1 MAVTPHYD
9 LGLFTPLGVG
19 WREDATAGAL
29 LDADMMLID
38 AALYELSQSGG
49 SVTSVNGQTG
59 VVVLTAAE
67 VGADAS
73 GAAAAAQSNAE
84 AYANG
89 LASNYDAAGAA
100 ATALSTAEA
109 SAAGLYIPLSVLTT
123 EGDML
128 YENASLG
135 KMRLPIGA
143 TGQVL
148 TVASGLPSWANAPAT
163 TLYPSSG
170 IILFDDFVG
179 GVSGGG
185 TGTIGALGWSSATS
199 GTGAALGTTITA
211 GAFGSVKL
219 ISGTTSGSGYAAC
232 YLGSAGTYLG
242 FNFSTAVFDM
252 RWRASLSSASSITFM
267 GMTENNGPESGATDE
282 IGIAFING
290 TDTYWSLVTKKASS
304 SRNAV
309 PIGTNAPDTN
319 FHTFRLRGDGT
330 GTIYASFDYGT
341 EVSTSTSVPTTTSLA
356 ISAINVST
364 GTSTNTVVDYFW
376 LGLTL
381 AR

>member
-1 MAVTPHYD
+1 MFPPNVEPTYTPNLH
-9 LGLFTPLGVG
+9 LELFSPLGVG

-29 LDADMMLID
+29 LDENMLLID
-38 AALYELSQSGG
+38 AAVASGG
-49 SVTSVNGQTG
+49 AVTSVNGKAG
-59 VVVLTAAE
+59 VVVLSYSD
-67 VGADAS
+67 VGA
-73 GAAAAAQSNAE
+73 
-84 AYANG
+84 
-89 LASNYDAAGAA
+89 DAAGAA
-100 ATALSTAEA
+100 ATAQSTAEA

-219 ISGTTSGSGYAAC
+219 ISGTTSSGYAAC
-232 YLGSAGTYLG
+232 YLVSAGTYLG

-290 TDTYWSLVTKKASS
+290 TDTYWSLVTKEASS

-330 GTIYASFDYGT
+330 GTIYASIDYGT
-341 EVSTSTSVPTTTSLA
+341 EVSTSTSVPTTTSLC